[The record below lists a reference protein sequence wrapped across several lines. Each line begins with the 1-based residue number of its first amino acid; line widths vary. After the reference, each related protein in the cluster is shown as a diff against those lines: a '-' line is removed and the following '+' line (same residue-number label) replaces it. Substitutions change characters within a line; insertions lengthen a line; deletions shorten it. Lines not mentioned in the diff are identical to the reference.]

1 MAKCGLKHSK
11 CILESVGKKEVD
23 SVICRKTGNSWV
35 YLGTR
40 DILNRLVTSQTPMQ
54 ILKKTLSDSTLTLC

>member
-40 DILNRLVTSQTPMQ
+40 DILK
-54 ILKKTLSDSTLTLC
+54 ISDKPDTYANT